1 MQIKMRANAETMR
14 EAKWRSDYLML
25 FRGKDWDEGLP
36 PEEVQRLM
44 DKVIAWH
51 NGLVDGATCRASS
64 RWIGRAG

>member
-1 MQIKMRANAETMR
+1 MSETKPM
-14 EAKWRSDYLML
+14 SDYLMR

-64 RWIGRAG
+64 RWIGRAGWSPGPESAG